1 MHHVTKDDSPS
12 PRTDNFFIDIGNYIL
27 DHIQRFV
34 AFLFFLVAI
43 GAFYGFFITTMEAS
57 LQPFLLIAPLLV
69 GLLAYYN
76 RAFAL
81 FAFILLA
88 LVVIIL

>member
-1 MHHVTKDDSPS
+1 MHHVTKEESPS
-12 PRTDNFFIDIGNYIL
+12 PKTDNLFIDVGNYII

-43 GAFYGFFITTMEAS
+43 GAFYGFFITNAEPG

-76 RAFAL
+76 RAFSL
-81 FAFILLA
+81 FAFALLV
-88 LVVIIL
+88 LFVVIL

>member
-1 MHHVTKDDSPS
+1 MHHVTKEESPS
-12 PRTDNFFIDIGNYIL
+12 PKTDNLFIDVGNYII

-43 GAFYGFFITTMEAS
+43 GAFYGFFITRMEAGM
-57 LQPFLLIAPLLV
+57 QPFLLIAPLLV

-76 RAFAL
+76 RAFSV
-81 FAFILLA
+81 FAFGLLV
-88 LVVIIL
+88 LFVIIF

>member
-1 MHHVTKDDSPS
+1 MDHVSKDESPS
-12 PRTDNFFIDIGNYIL
+12 PKTDNFFIDIGNYIA

-43 GAFYGFFITTMEAS
+43 GTFYGFFIAS
-57 LQPFLLIAPLLV
+57 ADPGLQPFLLMAPLLV

-81 FAFILLA
+81 FAFVLLA
-88 LVVIIL
+88 LFVVIL